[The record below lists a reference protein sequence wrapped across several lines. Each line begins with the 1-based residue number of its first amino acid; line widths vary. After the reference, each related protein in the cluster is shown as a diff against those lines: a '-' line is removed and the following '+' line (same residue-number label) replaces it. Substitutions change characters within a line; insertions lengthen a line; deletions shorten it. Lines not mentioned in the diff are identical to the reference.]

1 MNDKHRLREIKEV
14 LAVILQEQDH
24 LKAEIRRLLAERDQ
38 AEKRISQLEQ
48 AASTQQPEPNHFV
61 SFSATEDVQLLQPEQ
76 LLLSLMQPQTQN

>member
-48 AASTQQPEPNHFV
+48 AASTQQPEPNHLV
-61 SFSATEDVQLLQPEQ
+61 SFSAAEDVQLLHPEQ